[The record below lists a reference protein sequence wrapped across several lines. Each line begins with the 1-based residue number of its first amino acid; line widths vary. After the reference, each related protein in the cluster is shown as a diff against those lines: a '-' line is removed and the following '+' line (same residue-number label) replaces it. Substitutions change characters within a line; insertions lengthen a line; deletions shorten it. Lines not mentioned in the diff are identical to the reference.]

1 MKKRRYGLRVL
12 LVLLLCL
19 FLSAPCALAADTTS
33 AETAQAEMEEQMSA
47 SGADQL
53 YDSLPQESK
62 EIMDELGVT
71 LPDINQL
78 NQISPL
84 GVFQTLTSIISGQA
98 ENPLRGGILII
109 GILLLSAAVGSLIG
123 DDSGRQEL
131 VSLCVS
137 AFLIAALIPD
147 IWDCLSAACS
157 AIVAA
162 CDFSLVY
169 IPVLTALAAAN
180 GSVSAAAA
188 YSALTLGMTEVMSQF
203 AKNFL
208 MPCAGIFLG
217 INVAG
222 NVGKGFDF
230 SGLIQA
236 VKKAATISLAFC
248 GTVFTALITTKG
260 VIAKGVDTLALKG
273 AKFVM
278 GSFVPVIGGS
288 MADALGSIMSGLSIV
303 KNSVGIFS
311 ILAITAI
318 LGPIV
323 IELLLWMLCLN
334 LCAGVADALGE
345 QGAGKLLKG
354 IADGLSLIHTVL
366 LFCMLLLVV
375 SSAVILTI
383 KAEF

>member
-1 MKKRRYGLRVL
+1 MKKRNYRWALFP
-12 LVLLLCL
+12 VLLLSL
-19 FLSAPCALAADTTS
+19 ILLAPTVS
-33 AETAQAEMEEQMSA
+33 AEDSSPETVLESEMEEQLEA
-47 SGADQL
+47 SGADEL
-53 YDSLPQESK
+53 YDMLPEDSQR
-62 EIMDELGVT
+62 IMDELGVT

-84 GVFQTLTSIISGQA
+84 GVFQTLTSIITGTA
-98 ENPLRGGILII
+98 VNPLRGGILII
-109 GILLLSAAVGSLIG
+109 GILLLSAALGSLIG
-123 DDSGRQEL
+123 DTAGRQEL
-131 VSLCVS
+131 LTLCVS
-137 AFLIAALIPD
+137 AFLITALIPS
-147 IWDCLSAACS
+147 IWNCLSAACS

-162 CDFSLVY
+162 CDFSLIY

-180 GSVSAAAA
+180 GSVSASAA

-208 MPCAGIFLG
+208 MPCAGIFIG

-222 NVGKGFDF
+222 NIGGGFDF
-230 SGLIQA
+230 SGLTQA
-236 VKKAATISLAFC
+236 IKKTATISLAFC

-260 VIAKGVDTLALKG
+260 VIAKGVDTVALKG
-273 AKFVM
+273 AKFVV

-288 MADALGSIMSGLSIV
+288 MSDALGSIMSGLSIV

-311 ILAITAI
+311 ILAIAAI

-323 IELLLWMLCLN
+323 IELLLWILCLN

-345 QGAGKLLKG
+345 GNVGKLISG

-366 LFCMLLLVV
+366 LFCLILLVV
-375 SSAVILTI
+375 STSVILTV